1 MSATI
6 ELFEAWKKAK
16 GYATDAAA
24 GHALKVSKQ
33 AVNNWRS
40 RNGNAEAHVIERM
53 CRDLGRDPAPVMLQA
68 FAEAA
73 KSAEAARSLM
83 RVARQLGA
91 ACVALLALVPLMLH
105 SSPVEAA
112 GARTAEGSV
121 APQLIH
127 YAHFVRIRLMA
138 VLAFLGLLPPT
149 PRHQP
154 KKLEPMRWNRPAS
167 CLVCP

>member
-1 MSATI
+1 MTATLA
-6 ELFEAWKKAK
+6 LFERWKAHKKLLSDREAAK
-16 GYATDAAA
+16 VLGLSHGAP
-24 GHALKVSKQ
+24 HL
-33 AVNNWRS
+33 WRTG
-40 RNGNAEAHVIERM
+40 RNGSAAVIERM
-53 CRDLGRDPAPVMLQA
+53 AKDLGEDPVPVILQA

-73 KSAEAARSLM
+73 RDAEDKRTLGRLAKR
-83 RVARQLGA
+83 LGA
-91 ACVALLALVPLMLH
+91 ACWALVALMPLL
-105 SSPVEAA
+105 SAAPNVEAMEQCDS
-112 GARTAEGSV
+112 AR
-121 APQLIH
+121 PIH